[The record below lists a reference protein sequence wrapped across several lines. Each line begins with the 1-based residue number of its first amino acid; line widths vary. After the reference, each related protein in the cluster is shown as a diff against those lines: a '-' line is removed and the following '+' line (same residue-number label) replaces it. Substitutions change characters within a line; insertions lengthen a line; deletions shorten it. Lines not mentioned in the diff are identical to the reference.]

1 MVIFMNDKE
10 RRGIGLCLAFKG
22 ANYGALLQ
30 SFATQYELEKR
41 GIYTEILD
49 YTRGKT
55 NKYIFSPEAFVFLA
69 VKKLYLTFDTKFG
82 QKVVPDELHVIN
94 KKGRNE
100 IADDFRHRRLHNIV
114 QLNGYDAL
122 VERAKTYNAVMVGS
136 DQLWPPDVSF
146 SNYLSLMFAPEGV
159 RRISY
164 ATSTGV
170 EKYPW
175 FVYRQAR
182 KFLNKI
188 DYLSVREQKGYE
200 IIKKI
205 TGRDAKIVCDPTYL
219 ISKEE
224 WEKLIPNEQ
233 VTKKGYVFGFFLGCN
248 AKMKAL
254 VRKYADLH
262 NLRVVCI
269 LSNEVSED
277 DTIYADE
284 ILTGQTPEDFINL
297 IRNAE
302 CVFTDSFHAFTF
314 SVINEKEVYVSY
326 RVKKGVRPRNQRID
340 NIVAKF
346 GVQNRLVKDPDNYVF
361 DENPIDYGRVT
372 EIVKNFSKESAEFL
386 DSATKGC

>member
-1 MVIFMNDKE
+1 MENKKPN
-10 RRGIGLCLAFKG
+10 GIGLCIAFKG

-30 SFATQYELEKR
+30 SFATQYELDKR
-41 GIYTEILD
+41 GIYTEIID
-49 YTRGKT
+49 YTRGKN
-55 NKYIFSPEAFVFLA
+55 NKYIFSPEAFVFLSI
-69 VKKLYLTFDTKFG
+69 KKLYMFLDAKFG
-82 QKVVPDELHVIN
+82 KKVKLDELHIRN
-94 KKGRNE
+94 KAERAE
-100 IADDFRHRRLHNIV
+100 IAADFCRRRLHNIIS
-114 QLNGYDAL
+114 LNGYDEL
-122 VERAKTYNAVMVGS
+122 TNHAKTYKAVMVGS
-136 DQLWPPDVSF
+136 DQMWPPDVSF

-175 FVYRQAR
+175 YVHRQAR
-182 KFLNKI
+182 VFLNKI
-188 DYLSVREQKGYE
+188 DFLSVREQKGYE

-219 ISKEE
+219 ISKIE
-224 WEKLIPNEQ
+224 WEKIIEKREIVP
-233 VTKKGYVFGFFLGCN
+233 KGYVFGFFLGCN

-254 VRKYADLH
+254 VRKYADEH

-269 LSNEVSED
+269 LSNEVCED

-340 NIVAKF
+340 NIVKKF
-346 GVQNRLVKDPDNYVF
+346 GVENRLVKDPDNYTF
-361 DENPIDYGRVT
+361 DSESIDYTRVT
-372 EIVKNFSKESAEFL
+372 AIVEEFRKESTKFL
-386 DSATKGC
+386 EAAIEGC

>member
-1 MVIFMNDKE
+1 MNQDE
-10 RRGIGLCLAFKG
+10 RKGIGLCLAFKG

-30 SFATQYELEKR
+30 SFATQYVLDKR
-41 GIYTEILD
+41 GVYSEILD
-49 YTRGKT
+49 YTRGES
-55 NKYIFSPEAFVFLA
+55 NKYIFSPEAFIYLSVKKVFLF
-69 VKKLYLTFDTKFG
+69 FDAKFG
-82 QKVVPDELHVIN
+82 KKTPMDDLHRRN
-94 KKGRNE
+94 KAERFD
-100 IADDFRHRRLHNIV
+100 IARDFCRRRLHNIV
-114 QLNGYDAL
+114 KINGYDELTARA
-122 VERAKTYNAVMVGS
+122 ERYKAVMVGS

-182 KFLNKI
+182 VFLNKI
-188 DYLSVREQKGYE
+188 DYLSVREQKGYD

-205 TGRDAKIVCDPTYL
+205 TGRSAEIVCDPTYL
-219 ISKEE
+219 ISKDE
-224 WEKLIPNEQ
+224 WCTIIEKKDIVPS
-233 VTKKGYVFGFFLGCN
+233 GYVFGFFLGCN

-254 VRKYADLH
+254 TRKYADQH

-269 LSNEVSED
+269 LSNEVVEN
-277 DTIYADE
+277 DTFYADE

-340 NIVAKF
+340 NIVKKF
-346 GVQNRLVKDPDNYVF
+346 GVENRLVKNPDDYVF
-361 DENPIDYGRVT
+361 DTNPIDYERVT
-372 EIVKNFSKESAEFL
+372 AVVDAFREKSTRFL
-386 DSATKGC
+386 EEAVAGC

>member
-1 MVIFMNDKE
+1 MNDKE
-10 RRGIGLCLAFKG
+10 PRGIGLCLAFKG
-22 ANYGALLQ
+22 TNYGALLQ

-55 NKYIFSPEAFVFLA
+55 NKYIFSPEAFVFLI
-69 VKKLYLTFDTKFG
+69 VKKLYLAIDAKFG
-82 QKVVPDELHVIN
+82 EQIILDELHARN
-94 KKGRNE
+94 KKERIE
-100 IADDFRHRRLHNIV
+100 VADDFRHRRLHNIV
-114 QLNGYDAL
+114 RLNGYDEL
-122 VERAKTYNAVMVGS
+122 VERARTYKAVMVGS

-146 SNYLSLMFAPEGV
+146 SNYLSLMFAPDGV

-205 TGRDAKIVCDPTYL
+205 TGRDAKITCDPTYL

-224 WEKLIPNEQ
+224 WEQLIPNTS
-233 VTKKGYVFGFFLGCN
+233 VTEKGYVFGFFLGCN

-262 NLRVVCI
+262 HLRVVCI

-277 DTIYADE
+277 DTIYADK
-284 ILTGQTPEDFINL
+284 ILTGQTPENFINL
-297 IRNAE
+297 IRNSE

-340 NIVAKF
+340 NIVEKF
-346 GVQNRLVKDPDNYVF
+346 GLQNRLVKNPDRYVF
-361 DENPIDYGRVT
+361 DENPIDYKQVT
-372 EIVKNFSKESAEFL
+372 KIVENFRKESAEFL
-386 DSATKGC
+386 DNATKGC